1 LSSPKRKYLHGA
13 EESLRLFARREVSYM
28 QRSSSRLCAAALA
41 ATAFSTLGVLGP
53 ASASRDSRSTR
64 TETARYDAPGGVGGV
79 LGVSVTGT
87 NVGAVMLPAGPE
99 RKVSVEVV
107 DATGLPVSAEVKQRG
122 GDGIALDSDDTSVPF
137 CGATEKPVKVL
148 PNEPVYVFLYAGPC
162 EDGTP
167 AAATTGEVVATFIG
181 RK

>member
-1 LSSPKRKYLHGA
+1 MK
-13 EESLRLFARREVSYM
+13 
-28 QRSSSRLCAAALA
+28 RSSSRPYAAVLA
-41 ATAFSTLGVLGP
+41 ATIVATLGVLGP
-53 ASASRDSRSTR
+53 ASANRGTRSTR
-64 TETARYDAPGGVGGV
+64 IETARYDAPGGVGGV
-79 LGVSVTGT
+79 LGISVTGT

-99 RKVSVEVV
+99 RKVSVEVT

-122 GDGIALDSDDTSVPF
+122 GDGIALSSDDTSVPF
-137 CGATEKPVKVL
+137 CGATEKPVAVL

-162 EDGTP
+162 QDGTP